1 MNLVRSTSDKYL
13 FGVCGG
19 VAEQF
24 GISSTLIRA
33 GLVAV
38 TLFTFSIPIA
48 VYIALGLVLPK
59 DDKY

>member
-19 VAEQF
+19 IADQF
-24 GISSTLIRA
+24 GVSSTLVRV
-33 GLVAV
+33 GLVV
-38 TLFTFSIPIA
+38 LSLFTFSVPVA

-59 DDKY
+59 DDRY